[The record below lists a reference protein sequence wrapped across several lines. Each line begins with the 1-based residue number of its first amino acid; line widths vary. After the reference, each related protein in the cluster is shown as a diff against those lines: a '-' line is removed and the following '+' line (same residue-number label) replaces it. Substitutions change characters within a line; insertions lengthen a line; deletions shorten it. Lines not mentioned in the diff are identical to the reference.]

1 MLEYVYSPHYDFY
14 IDKAKRTSGY
24 DMKFF
29 HFHKKYEV
37 YLEVEGTRR
46 YFIGDNA
53 YIVNAGNIV
62 LIEPDSVHKTASVED
77 MPHTRYVLN
86 FNQDYLACM
95 ADALDGVD
103 LLACFSLGVHVL
115 QVSPRKAQAIE
126 SLMAKLW
133 ESRDCETPSG
143 VGQRKLVL
151 SEMLLSL
158 GDYIREQRDS
168 VQGKMTDKTVEAAQ
182 TYIASHFAESLSLD
196 DIAGQVYVSRHY
208 LSRLFKKR
216 TGLSVVEYVNSIR
229 LTAAKGMLE
238 TSGMKIGSVAEACG
252 YGTTAHFSRMFK
264 EATGFSPQHY
274 RKLYNK
280 Q

>member
-46 YFIGDNA
+46 YFIGDNT

-86 FNQDYLACM
+86 FNKDYLAGM
-95 ADALDGVD
+95 ADALGGAD
-103 LLACFSLGVHVL
+103 LLACFGMGAHVL
-115 QVSPRKAQAIE
+115 QLAPRKAQE
-126 SLMAKLW
+126 VELLMAKLW
-133 ESRDCETPSG
+133 EGRDNETKAG
-143 VGQRKLVL
+143 IALRKLAL
-151 SEMLLSL
+151 AELLISL
-158 GDYIREQRDS
+158 GECILEQRDS
-168 VQGKMTDKTVEAAQ
+168 GQSKMTDKTVEAAQ
-182 TYIASHFAESLSLD
+182 VYIAAHYAKQLSLD
-196 DIAGQVYVSRHY
+196 EIAGQVYVSKHY
-208 LSRLFKKR
+208 LSRLFKRR
-216 TGLSVVEYVNSIR
+216 TGLGVVEYINSIR
-229 LTAAKGMLE
+229 LTAAKGLLE
-238 TSGMKIGSVAEACG
+238 TSPMKIASVSEACG
-252 YGTTAHFSRMFK
+252 YGTTTHFSRLFK
-264 EATGFSPQHY
+264 EATGLSPQQY

-280 Q
+280 K